1 MVYGMDPR
9 RARWIA
15 LRVGILGL
23 FFAAAF
29 AVVLGRAVQLQV
41 LQGDRLG
48 GLARDQYL
56 RELELKPRRGLVTDR
71 HGVPLAASAEA
82 DSVFVDPR
90 ELGASPRPEA
100 ALSRLARALS
110 IDPKALERRVE
121 RGGRFAWAKRRV
133 SPAEAEAVRAL
144 ALPGVGFVKETH
156 RYYPRRELAGQVL
169 GFVGDDGA
177 GLEGIEYAF
186 DDALQGEP
194 TRVPSLRDARGLH
207 LLGEAPA
214 PERVLSGAQVEL
226 TIDQGLQHVA
236 ERALGQAVAQAR
248 AASGMA
254 VAVDPATGE
263 ILALANVPVWNPNA
277 PRRGD
282 EMRNRAVLDTF
293 EPGSTSKVFT
303 VAGALEAGAIRPLEP
318 VFCENGAWTVGDH
331 VVHDHRA
338 LGWTGPSRILSVS
351 SNIGAGKIGQRLGR
365 ERLQRTLMAFG
376 FGERTQVGLTGEPRG
391 QVPFPRAEVSLASMS
406 FGQGFTASGLQ
417 VTMAMAAV
425 AGGGTLMKPWLVRRV
440 VDPGSGGVLSEAT
453 PTPVRRVVSPE
464 VAAAVSRWLEG
475 VIADPDG
482 TGRRARLEGWRAAG
496 KTGTAQKA
504 DAVSGGYSA
513 DKHFSSF
520 VGFAPAGSPRV
531 VIGVFV
537 DEPRGE
543 IYGGEVAAPVFREI
557 AEHAMKALGVPPS
570 GSVAQARPAGAARR
584 PEPPARERP
593 GPPPLE
599 AAPRRLARGSSVAV
613 PSLEGLSARSALRAL
628 EALDLGADL
637 DGSGRVARQS
647 PRPGEVV
654 ERGVRVQ
661 LTLAPP
667 RG

>member
-56 RELELKPRRGLVTDR
+56 RELELKPRRGVVTDR
-71 HGVPLAASAEA
+71 NGVPLAASAEA

-144 ALPGVGFVKETH
+144 ALPGVGFVKETR

-177 GLEGIEYAF
+177 GLEGVEYAF

-293 EPGSTSKVFT
+293 EPGSTTKVFT

-331 VVHDHRA
+331 VIHDHRA

-376 FGERTQVGLTGEPRG
+376 FGERTQVGLAGEPRG

-417 VTMAMAAV
+417 ITMAMAAV
-425 AGGGTLMKPWLVRRV
+425 AGGGTLMKPWLIRRV
-440 VDPGSGGVLSEAT
+440 VDPGSGRVLSEAT

-464 VAAAVSRWLEG
+464 VAAAVGRWLEG

-557 AEHAMKALGVPPS
+557 AEHAMKALGVPPT
-570 GSVAQARPAGAARR
+570 GSVAQARPAGAVRR

-654 ERGVRVQ
+654 ERGARVQ

-667 RG
+667 R